1 MDCLLLLLLL
11 ATIIKLHALI
21 VVALACVAHRPI
33 IIIHIVIN
41 AYLGHF
47 LLRVVLL

>member
-21 VVALACVAHRPI
+21 VVALARVAI
-33 IIIHIVIN
+33 IIIDIVIN